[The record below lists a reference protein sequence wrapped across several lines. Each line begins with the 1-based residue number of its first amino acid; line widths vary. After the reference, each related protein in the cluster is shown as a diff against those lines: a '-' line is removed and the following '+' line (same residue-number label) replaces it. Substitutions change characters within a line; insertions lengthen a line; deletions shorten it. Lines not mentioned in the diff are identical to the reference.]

1 MFFTGIY
8 KTASGVF
15 LNPLVPIGV
24 IFFEV
29 WAAAKTMNN
38 SIVFMAT
45 KGCGT
50 KVDVQFKNGK
60 TTTLEISEIY
70 KIENEKV
77 LIETFAEPFL
87 FPITASNKKRFFYGH
102 GNSAKKDGEIF

>member
-1 MFFTGIY
+1 MPYEVKERFVKISLFTVFFSGIY
-8 KTASGVF
+8 KTYSGLF
-15 LNPLVPIGV
+15 FHPLIPIGV

-50 KVDVQFKNGK
+50 KVDV
-60 TTTLEISEIY
+60 
-70 KIENEKV
+70 
-77 LIETFAEPFL
+77 
-87 FPITASNKKRFFYGH
+87 
-102 GNSAKKDGEIF
+102 